1 MANKAEL
8 PLKTV
13 LDAGKERAGNE
24 KKKAMLEPIYGA
36 GTSTVLVRPEEKK
49 PSGLNPGKLFLLV
62 NEYRKKLRLSEL
74 VENKELCAIAKDRL
88 SQLQEEIWGNKLM
101 HSGFYNRNLSY
112 YAVENL
118 VANNTEEEA
127 FWWWVNSPIHHMS
140 MLADYK
146 YSCTACIDG
155 NCTQIFSNFESK
167 IFAYR

>member
-1 MANKAEL
+1 MAKEAKL

-13 LDAGKERAGNE
+13 FDDGRNKAEDE
-24 KKKAMLEPIYGA
+24 KKNTMLEPIYGA
-36 GTSTVLVRPEEKK
+36 ATSRVLVKSEEKK
-49 PSGLNPGKLFLLV
+49 PVGLNPGKLFLLV
-62 NEYRKKLRLSEL
+62 NDYRRKLRLPEL
-74 VENKELCAIAKDRL
+74 VESKELCAIAKDRL
-88 SQLQEEIWGNKLM
+88 SQLYEEIWGNKLM

-140 MLADYK
+140 MVADYK

-155 NCTQIFSNFESK
+155 NCTQIFSNFEPK
-167 IFAYR
+167 VFAYR